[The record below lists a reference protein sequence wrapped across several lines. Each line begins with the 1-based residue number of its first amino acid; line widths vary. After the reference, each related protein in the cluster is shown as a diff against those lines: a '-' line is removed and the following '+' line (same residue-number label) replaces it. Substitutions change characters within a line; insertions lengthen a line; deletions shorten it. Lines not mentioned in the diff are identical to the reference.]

1 MASAGVKV
9 ADSRFKLSAPHF
21 LHVQNSPEDLQGA
34 LQPCSPLSLTKPKL
48 HMGCAFSR
56 DCILDTLWGQYP
68 LVGLPLLRVRRWVSS
83 LGLLGLALTR
93 AQLVSYTEM
102 EEEVRD
108 PRGEV
113 FWCRLVGEEDG
124 CCSASEELGL
134 GTISLKRGRGWS
146 GDPGLLSF
154 PAFSPAGV
162 GKSSLLLRFADNTF
176 SGECAAGM
184 LPGVLVLTSLPL
196 APEHPGLCLTS
207 EKSSF

>member
-1 MASAGVKV
+1 M
-9 ADSRFKLSAPHF
+9 
-21 LHVQNSPEDLQGA
+21 
-34 LQPCSPLSLTKPKL
+34 
-48 HMGCAFSR
+48 
-56 DCILDTLWGQYP
+56 
-68 LVGLPLLRVRRWVSS
+68 
-83 LGLLGLALTR
+83 
-93 AQLVSYTEM
+93 
-102 EEEVRD
+102 
-108 PRGEV
+108 

-207 EKSSF
+207 EKFLILIARQGRRRRGRRLEVSVVGLHLSCSKKSSCRPILFLLRVFFVS